1 MVETY
6 EQLPFGSVEFAENP
20 EPRCPC
26 ILLLDISRSM
36 TGRPIQQL
44 NEGLTVFRRQLAE
57 DSLAMKRVEV
67 AVITF
72 GPVKVE
78 TDFQSAANYP
88 PRELKPNESRR
99 SVQLS
104 NARFLCCAS
113 GKPGTKQTASLT
125 TALGSF

>member
-78 TDFQSAANYP
+78 TDFQSAANYR
-88 PRELKPNESRR
+88 PR
-99 SVQLS
+99 
-104 NARFLCCAS
+104 A
-113 GKPGTKQTASLT
+113 
-125 TALGSF
+125 

>member
-26 ILLLDISRSM
+26 ILLLDVSRSM
-36 TGRPIQQL
+36 QGPPIQQL
-44 NEGLTVFRRQLAE
+44 NEGLAVFRRHLAE

-72 GPVKVE
+72 
-78 TDFQSAANYP
+78 
-88 PRELKPNESRR
+88 
-99 SVQLS
+99 
-104 NARFLCCAS
+104 
-113 GKPGTKQTASLT
+113 
-125 TALGSF
+125 